1 MGLEVFFAPKSIV
14 VVGASNKGG
23 TVGYSLARHLM
34 HFKGEVHFVNV
45 HKETIFGKEISWMVV
60 IQ

>member
-1 MGLEVFFAPKSIV
+1 MGLEVFFTPKSIV

-34 HFKGEVHFVNV
+34 NFKGEVHFVNV
-45 HKETIFGKEISWMVV
+45 HKETIFGKDSFFL
-60 IQ
+60 